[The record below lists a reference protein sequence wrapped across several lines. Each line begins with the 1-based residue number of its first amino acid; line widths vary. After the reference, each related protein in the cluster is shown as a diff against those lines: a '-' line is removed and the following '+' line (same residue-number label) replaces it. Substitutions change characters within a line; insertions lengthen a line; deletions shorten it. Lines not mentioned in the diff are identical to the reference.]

1 LYSTQEASTST
12 VSSSSSL
19 GEPVLGKIVPPP
31 TSPPAKS
38 PWGAKNAP
46 FRRVDLLA
54 IPSLAQLCAR
64 VSCLSIGP
72 EQRTLQATESRC
84 RAFVKQVPC
93 FCKAGAVL
101 LSSLLAS
108 RRGGVK
114 LLSFCVNPP
123 FFLRQPSFSLHQ
135 PSFFLPALANLSSP
149 IPASER
155 CRSHALC

>member
-1 LYSTQEASTST
+1 MYSTQEASTST

-64 VSCLSIGP
+64 VSCISIGP

-93 FCKAGAVL
+93 FCRHSWPPGAQASNFF
-101 LSSLLAS
+101 LSAS
-108 RRGGVK
+108 T
-114 LLSFCVNPP
+114 LLSFSVNP
-123 FFLRQPSFSLHQ
+123 LSLYINLLSFSPHLQ
-135 PSFFLPALANLSSP
+135 IFLPPFRRRNVAA
-149 IPASER
+149 
-155 CRSHALC
+155 HMLCAEAGAT